1 MSEAERRLFNIM
13 ANSERSYKKNAPG
26 GINAF
31 IQNKKKKRTHK
42 FIQEGRMQESETLVR
57 IRLHFSFL

>member
-1 MSEAERRLFNIM
+1 MSEAEKRLFNIT
-13 ANSERSYKKNAPG
+13 ANSERSYKMNAQG
-26 GINAF
+26 GVNAF
-31 IQNKKKKRTHK
+31 IQKKKKKRRHK